1 MRLLWVSD
9 KGEIHILNQ
18 DIVVSNLRRAAN
30 GSIILENEP
39 MRKHTSFK
47 IGGPAAVMF
56 IPNSEEAAQSAVNA
70 LKDVKYTVI
79 GNGSNLLVRDE
90 GYDGVVIKIS
100 AAMSGVETDGDI
112 ITAQSG
118 AALSKVGNAAKTA
131 QLSGFEFA
139 CGIPGT
145 VGGAV
150 YMNAGAYGGEMKDI
164 VISSR
169 CMDENGAISEVTEHN
184 FGYRTSVYKD
194 SGKIILSA
202 KFRLAPGNADE
213 IGAKMLDFAKRRS
226 DKQPLEYPSAG
237 SVFKRPEGYFAG
249 QLIEQAGLKGYR
261 IGGACVSEKH
271 SGFIINQG
279 GATCSDVLAL
289 IEHIKETVY
298 RQFGV
303 ELEQEVKVL

>member
-1 MRLLWVSD
+1 MNKLR
-9 KGEIHILNQ
+9 EI
-18 DIVVSNLRRAAN
+18 SE
-30 GSIILENEP
+30 GSLILENEP
-39 MRKHTSFK
+39 MRKHTSFN
-47 IGGPAAVMF
+47 IGGPAAIMF
-56 IPNSEEAAQSAVNA
+56 IPNSEETAAKAAAA
-70 LKDVKYTVI
+70 LCGVPFTVV
-79 GNGSNLLVRDE
+79 GNGTNLLVSDE

-100 AAMSGVETDGDI
+100 AAMSGVTVQDDT
-112 ITAQSG
+112 ITAQAG
-118 AALSKVGNAAKTA
+118 ASLSKVGNAAKA
-131 QLSGFEFA
+131 HSLAGFEFA

-169 CMDENGAISEVTEHN
+169 CIDANGKISEITEHC
-184 FGYRTSVYKD
+184 FGYRASVYKD
-194 SGKIILSA
+194 NGSIIISA
-202 KFRLAPGNADE
+202 KFKLVPGSSEE

-249 QLIEQAGLKGYR
+249 QLIQQAGLKGYR

-271 SGFIINQG
+271 SGFIINKG
-279 GATCSDVLAL
+279 GATCNDVLAL

-303 ELEQEVKVL
+303 ELEQEVRVL